1 MHALE
6 RLGRIYEKANLRIC
20 TMHAGNTRKQQLPLG
35 TVIQNRLR
43 RIDHN
48 LVKVYA
54 RLLFEKEKNLF
65 EASTI

>member
-1 MHALE
+1 MH
-6 RLGRIYEKANLRIC
+6 
-20 TMHAGNTRKQQLPLG
+20 TGNTRKQQLPLG

-54 RLLFEKEKNLF
+54 RLFFEKVKNLF

>member
-6 RLGRIYEKANLRIC
+6 RPRRIYEKANLRIC

-43 RIDHN
+43 RIDYHPA
-48 LVKVYA
+48 KVYA